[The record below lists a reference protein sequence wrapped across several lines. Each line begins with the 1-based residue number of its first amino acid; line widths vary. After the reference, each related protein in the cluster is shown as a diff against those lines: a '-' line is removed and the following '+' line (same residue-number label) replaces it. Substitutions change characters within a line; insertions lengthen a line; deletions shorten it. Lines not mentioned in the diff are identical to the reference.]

1 VRIPKF
7 IWVILGFAASVI
19 GFLIL
24 KNSPLFGFLLMMAG
38 VGILF
43 TVSISLMH
51 ISGRVKENPFYTGSQ
66 AAEKFSSHDNVS
78 QKNAD
83 VWDQLTKKQEKQ
95 E

>member
-1 VRIPKF
+1 MKIPK
-7 IWVILGFAASVI
+7 IAWVIV
-19 GFLIL
+19 GFLAAVAGFMIL
-24 KNSPLFGFLLMMAG
+24 ENNPVIGFLLMMAG

-83 VWDQLTKKQEKQ
+83 VWDQLTEKQEKQ